1 MLKHSDLDSPGR
13 IDEAPS
19 RSGMTQIS
27 RHLPEIMSIYLS
39 SSLTSNMPLASFGDS
54 AVGSWFVSL
63 GRLLD
68 YSLFDEREQ

>member
-39 SSLTSNMPLASFGDS
+39 SSLTSNMPL
-54 AVGSWFVSL
+54 VGSWFVSL